1 MQKKY
6 FYNSIIS
13 FILIVSTILMPL
25 SFIPKKAEAQIGI
38 SGYTSGLAPAIA
50 SLPQCKEVINSGI
63 KSLFS
68 GIESLFS
75 SDEGPLLDMSDL
87 DDTASS
93 AASSLESVAS
103 SAASQFDNIN
113 VFDTEANKKLDALK
127 KQSEAIKQSTES
139 LNANST
145 CIQSIGRLIIKMLLQ
160 KLTVST
166 VAWINSGFDGN
177 PAFIQDP
184 GKFFNDIAKNE
195 ILQFGL
201 EINNPELFPF
211 GRAWMQNTALAFNN
225 KFQDNARYSL
235 NELIQNTNPE
245 FTAETFQQDFS
256 QGGWNAWTAMTQV
269 PANNPL
275 GFKLMADNEIQR
287 RLAGTSQSTAEQVHE
302 ALSQADGFLGDM
314 RCVDSS
320 GSDTGITQQQ
330 RREDATAQRE
340 DPCKV
345 AGGNWEYVTPG
356 KLVSEAATNVMGYQN
371 NAYLNVEDLND
382 AVAAILDALLSQFSS
397 NIMEKGFANLGN
409 EGADGSLV
417 YDSSRM
423 NNTFRTQTEKDF
435 MPSQL
440 SSSWLAANPNFNIRT
455 DLTQALID
463 EQRTYADKLKL
474 QNEKLM
480 STTDGQDYKLD
491 YDPVKKISNA
501 DGLIPVIYQL
511 DYCIPGP
518 HPGFEEDSRRT
529 LAAVA
534 DVIVPESP
542 ASLADRDENEIVGS
556 VKGLS
561 TLAGTA
567 VGLSITASTTAF
579 GASLGSVAPVV
590 GTIIGAAIGL
600 VVGWIISLFGGYDD
614 GFYKARLYYASQLG
628 ALTGIAINPENPP
641 GEGSGTNKQAA
652 NIESKYASVHVLN
665 TILDRYIY
673 LIHKVFNPKFLPDV
687 TREAT
692 TSYYQITGYN
702 QMAKNNEEKISLLK
716 TTVNLLGDIKDEVDA
731 LNEEYKDTYGQ
742 FIPNSE
748 KTEEELIEE
757 YENKLKDQ
765 INAFGRLSSSMVN
778 GNDIAKADNL
788 LKQITD
794 KKDYIYKNLLKG
806 PYGCE
811 KDLELRKQPLAERIH
826 NTKRMT
832 YPFPILYDYNN
843 FGLDEN
849 LPDPLNMMG
858 SNVNK
863 MKSDFTDNPPGIFI
877 GQNGPEYLDG
887 SIGPGFLSYFIF
899 QLNSNNEYGNH
910 LCATNG
916 DKEFDWSNINKV
928 SYQCE
933 LEIGDLLPMHGNPMS
948 LGKTSQT
955 TEWSKA
961 QSITNL
967 KGGYVMNGPFESI
980 IGVY

>member
-600 VVGWIISLFGGYDD
+600 VVGWIISLFGGDDD

>member
-600 VVGWIISLFGGYDD
+600 VVGWIISLFGGDDD

-702 QMAKNNEEKISLLK
+702 QMAKNDEEKISLLK

>member
-1 MQKKY
+1 
-6 FYNSIIS
+6 
-13 FILIVSTILMPL
+13 MPL

-600 VVGWIISLFGGYDD
+600 VVGWIISLFGGDDD

>member
-1 MQKKY
+1 
-6 FYNSIIS
+6 
-13 FILIVSTILMPL
+13 MPL

-68 GIESLFS
+68 GIGNLFLS
-75 SDEGPLLDMSDL
+75 EDDIAGNQAIADIEERNKNIPDLLDMSGL

-93 AASSLESVAS
+93 AASS
-103 SAASQFDNIN
+103 FDNIN

-184 GKFFNDIAKNE
+184 GRFFNDIAKNE

-201 EINNPELFPF
+201 EIDNPELFPF

-235 NELIQNTNPE
+235 NELIQSTNPE

-287 RLAGTSQSTAEQVHE
+287 RLAGTTQSTAEQVHE

-314 RCVDSS
+314 RCVDPE
-320 GSDTGITQQQ
+320 GMTKQQSDDAIKAGNIEGI
-330 RREDATAQRE
+330 
-340 DPCKV
+340 CKQ
-345 AGGNWEYVTPG
+345 WEYVTPG

-397 NIMEKGFANLGN
+397 NIMEKGFANFGN

-463 EQRTYADKLKL
+463 EQRTYSDKLKL
-474 QNEKLM
+474 QNQKLM

-529 LAAVA
+529 LAAVT
-534 DVIVPESP
+534 DIIVPESP
-542 ASLADRDENEIVGS
+542 ASLADRDDEEIVGA
-556 VKGLS
+556 VRGLS

-567 VGLSITASTTAF
+567 IGLSITASTTAF

-590 GTIIGAAIGL
+590 GTIIGAAIGF
-600 VVGWIISLFGGYDD
+600 VVGWIIDLFSGED
-614 GFYKARLYYASQLG
+614 GFYKARLYYATQLG
-628 ALTGIAINPENPP
+628 ALTGIQINPEDPP
-641 GEGSGTNKQAA
+641 GEGPGTNDQAA

-673 LIHKVFNPKFLPDV
+673 LVHKVFNSKFLPDV

-716 TTVNLLGDIKDEVDA
+716 TTVNLLGDIKDEVDK
-731 LNEEYKDTYGQ
+731 LNADYPDGGD
-742 FIPNSE
+742 
-748 KTEEELIEE
+748 E
-757 YENKLKDQ
+757 YESKLKPQ

-788 LKQITD
+788 LKQIID

-811 KDLELRKQPLAERIH
+811 KDLELRRQPLSERIH

-843 FGLDEN
+843 FGNGES

-863 MKSDFTDNPPGIFI
+863 MKSNYTDN
-877 GQNGPEYLDG
+877 L
-887 SIGPGFLSYFIF
+887 GPGFLSYFIF
-899 QLNSNNEYGNH
+899 QTNSNESER
-910 LCATNG
+910 LCAKIADFN
-916 DKEFDWSNINKV
+916 WSNINGY

-948 LGKTSQT
+948 LGRTSQT
-955 TEWSKA
+955 T
-961 QSITNL
+961 T
-967 KGGYVMNGPFESI
+967 MNGPFETV

>member
-1 MQKKY
+1 
-6 FYNSIIS
+6 
-13 FILIVSTILMPL
+13 MPL

-600 VVGWIISLFGGYDD
+600 VVGWIISLFGGDDD

-702 QMAKNNEEKISLLK
+702 QMAKNDEEKISLLK

>member
-1 MQKKY
+1 MRKKY

-25 SFIPKKAEAQIGI
+25 SFIPKKAEAQICI
-38 SGYTSGLAPAIA
+38 SGRTSGLAPAIA

-68 GIESLFS
+68 GIGDLFS
-75 SDEGPLLDMSDL
+75 NTGTSSTGDSYTIDDAGDIIL
-87 DDTASS
+87 DDIDLEKNKINYERAD
-93 AASSLESVAS
+93 LESELK
-103 SAASQFDNIN
+103 AAQSVSDSIQTYDPVLREQIA
-113 VFDTEANKKLDALK
+113 ELK
-127 KQSEAIKQSTES
+127 AKIAKIDESTAS

-166 VAWINSGFDGN
+166 VTLINSGFDGN

-184 GKFFNDIAKNE
+184 GKFFNDIAKTE

-211 GRAWMQNTALAFNN
+211 GKAWMQNTAAAFNN
-225 KFQDNARYSL
+225 KFQDNAQYSF
-235 NELIQNTNPE
+235 NELGRIATPE
-245 FTAETFQQDFS
+245 YSAVTFQEDFS
-256 QGGWNAWTAMTQV
+256 QGGWNAWTALTQV

-287 RLAGTSQSTAEQVHE
+287 RLAGTNQSPAEQVHE

-356 KLVSEAATNVMGYQN
+356 KLVSEAATQVMGYQN

-409 EGADGSLV
+409 EGADGALV

-463 EQRTYADKLKL
+463 EQRTYSDKLAL
-474 QNEKLM
+474 QNKELL
-480 STTDGQDYKLD
+480 STTDGKDYYIFPSRLPTILKLNEQLNPD
-491 YDPVKKISNA
+491 AKKPSNA
-501 DGLIPVIYQL
+501 YGLIPVIYQL

-518 HPGFEEDSRRT
+518 HPGFEEDSRRI
-529 LAAVA
+529 LAAVT

-542 ASLADRDENEIVGS
+542 ASLADRDENEIAGA
-556 VKGLS
+556 VKGITSLIGV
-561 TLAGTA
+561 AVGTA
-567 VGLSITASTTAF
+567 IVTGT
-579 GASLGSVAPVV
+579 GASAAILGVELGAVAGPVGMV
-590 GTIIGAAIGL
+590 IGAAVGVIINWIIGL
-600 VVGWIISLFGGYDD
+600 FASDLD
-614 GFYKARLYYASQLG
+614 GFAKARIYYASILS
-628 ALTGIAINPENPP
+628 ALTGIEINPEDPP
-641 GEGSGTNKQAA
+641 TVNDQAS

-673 LIHKVFNPKFLPDV
+673 LIHKVFNPKFLPTV
-687 TREAT
+687 TQEAAT
-692 TSYYQITGYN
+692 AYSQITGYY
-702 QMAKNNEEKISLLK
+702 QIMKNNEEKISLLK
-716 TTVNLLGDIKDEVDA
+716 TTVNLLGDIKDEVDK
-731 LNEEYKDTYGQ
+731 LNADYPDGGD
-742 FIPNSE
+742 
-748 KTEEELIEE
+748 E
-757 YENKLKDQ
+757 YESKLKPQ

-794 KKDYIYKNLLKG
+794 KKDYIYKNILKG

-811 KDLELRKQPLAERIH
+811 KDLELRRQPLAERIH
-826 NTKRMT
+826 NTKRMV

-843 FGLDEN
+843 FQKGDD
-849 LPDPLNMMG
+849 LPDPLKMMG
-858 SNVNK
+858 TTTNK
-863 MKSDFTDNPPGIFI
+863 MGSDYSD
-877 GQNGPEYLDG
+877 EL
-887 SIGPGFLSYFIF
+887 GPGFLSYFMF
-899 QLNSNNEYGNH
+899 QTNSNEKH
-910 LCATNG
+910 KLCAKIADFN
-916 DKEFDWSNINKV
+916 WSNINWIGYG
-928 SYQCE
+928 YQCE
-933 LEIGDLLPMHGNPMS
+933 LEIGDLLPMHRNPMS
-948 LGKTSQT
+948 LGM
-955 TEWSKA
+955 TEQRGTW
-961 QSITNL
+961 N
-967 KGGYVMNGPFESI
+967 KGSNVFTPEGQYRMNGPFEST

>member
-1 MQKKY
+1 
-6 FYNSIIS
+6 
-13 FILIVSTILMPL
+13 MPL

>member
-1 MQKKY
+1 
-6 FYNSIIS
+6 
-13 FILIVSTILMPL
+13 MPL

-287 RLAGTSQSTAEQVHE
+287 RLAGTSQSTAEQMHE

-600 VVGWIISLFGGYDD
+600 VVGWIISLFGGDDD